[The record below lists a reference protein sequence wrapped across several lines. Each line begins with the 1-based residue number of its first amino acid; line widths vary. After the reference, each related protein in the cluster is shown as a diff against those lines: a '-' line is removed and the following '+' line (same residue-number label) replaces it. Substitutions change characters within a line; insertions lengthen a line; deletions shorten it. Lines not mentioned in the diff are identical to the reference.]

1 MQANF
6 NGSEFDNLYISK
18 PLVEQVQNL
27 QQEVITNKQEIQ
39 QLGTEIEETTNENIN
54 LTIDSMKFQFLYN
67 EVITKLNPFMNL
79 YRDASFSTLNNEL
92 TSDIINKFNYDIE
105 NYIYNGDKILQEK
118 SLYDISMNGLVQ
130 TLVYNHNTET
140 FFNYRNNIHK
150 MIDGLIRS
158 MIENNN
164 YTNEKTICDGKIND
178 LEEKNEEYEEILSSR
193 ENIIEYLEKSIVTEK
208 NKFSVNLNLGE
219 IKFLPQI
226 TLYVQRHGTPEDGLF
241 KSELMGPII
250 QELVANGVLE
260 PIE

>member
-140 FFNYRNNIHK
+140 FFNYRNN
-150 MIDGLIRS
+150 
-158 MIENNN
+158 N
-164 YTNEKTICDGKIND
+164 YYI
-178 LEEKNEEYEEILSSR
+178 Y
-193 ENIIEYLEKSIVTEK
+193 Y
-208 NKFSVNLNLGE
+208 
-219 IKFLPQI
+219 
-226 TLYVQRHGTPEDGLF
+226 Y
-241 KSELMGPII
+241 
-250 QELVANGVLE
+250 
-260 PIE
+260 